1 MKILNLKY
9 CIGILAASL
18 LLAAC
23 VSDELTDGT
32 VQDLPEGMYPLQI
45 SGVSLTA
52 ESSAEPWG
60 ADSPQTRVS
69 ENTTDG
75 NSSVWDGGEEI
86 TVQLSGTMA
95 DGTPYTAEGQYTLGD
110 DKQTL
115 TPVSGKELYWRS
127 TSAGTVTA
135 WCSPTASDNT
145 VNLSNQSNGL
155 AYVLKAEAS
164 NVTYNTSPSLSFTHQ
179 LAKIRVA
186 LGDGSTADL
195 FNDDAKVE
203 VYNYP
208 SCTVSNG
215 TINISNLPAADYIT
229 MRKVTYGDK
238 KYYEANVVPNG
249 TVSKFRITLKDKV
262 AKEMTIGSPVAL
274 AAAKLHLIT
283 LTVTNAEI
291 TLGNNP
297 VNINDNGEYTISG
310 TGTQTITINGSPTVT
325 LKDVNIANNNCI
337 HIKSGSPTI
346 ILEGNNKLSFPKEK
360 QTRNPLFSLEGEN
373 TNVTIQGDGT
383 LEIDATVDGSWEAP
397 AIGPVP
403 GKKCGNIT
411 ILGGTI
417 KAYASTTAGIGSSMN
432 GTCGNITIKNATVHV
447 KGSPAI
453 GASTLGYGGNS
464 SCGDILIE
472 NTDLTAEVLNRY
484 SYTGT
489 VDIGCGS
496 SDSGGTITCGTIT
509 IRHIG
514 KTIAQILSTITG
526 GQPLIGKGTTNGTSS
541 CGLITITDSNGTQ
554 TQSGDVG
561 VSS

>member
-23 VSDELTDGT
+23 ASDELTDGT

-45 SGVSLTA
+45 AGVSLTA

-95 DGTPYTAEGQYTLGD
+95 DGTSYTAEGQYTLGD

-164 NVTYNTSPSLSFTHQ
+164 NVAYNTRLSLGFTHQ

-195 FNDDAKVE
+195 FHDDAKVE

-215 TINISNLPAADYIT
+215 TINISNLPQADYIT

-249 TVSKFRITLKDKV
+249 TVSKFRITLKDKA

-297 VNINDNGEYTISG
+297 VNINDNGE
-310 TGTQTITINGSPTVT
+310 
-325 LKDVNIANNNCI
+325 
-337 HIKSGSPTI
+337 
-346 ILEGNNKLSFPKEK
+346 
-360 QTRNPLFSLEGEN
+360 
-373 TNVTIQGDGT
+373 
-383 LEIDATVDGSWEAP
+383 
-397 AIGPVP
+397 
-403 GKKCGNIT
+403 
-411 ILGGTI
+411 
-417 KAYASTTAGIGSSMN
+417 
-432 GTCGNITIKNATVHV
+432 
-447 KGSPAI
+447 
-453 GASTLGYGGNS
+453 
-464 SCGDILIE
+464 
-472 NTDLTAEVLNRY
+472 
-484 SYTGT
+484 
-489 VDIGCGS
+489 
-496 SDSGGTITCGTIT
+496 
-509 IRHIG
+509 
-514 KTIAQILSTITG
+514 
-526 GQPLIGKGTTNGTSS
+526 
-541 CGLITITDSNGTQ
+541 
-554 TQSGDVG
+554 
-561 VSS
+561 